1 MKYDFK
7 NIAFMIHV
15 RVDIPERLRNLE
27 LVMDYYYN
35 QCDNV
40 QFIIINDC
48 NQPDDQLRPLASKY
62 GDTSIFSFLKNDG
75 IYRRTLSFNRGF
87 KQTNRPIVIAG
98 DTDVIIHPSHIQ
110 EAENKITSGEYD
122 HMYPYNGLFCWA
134 KEPLVEKFKENFDI
148 KKFEA
153 HKPAKKDRIP
163 YFENDN
169 ILVAHPN
176 SRGGCIMYSSELYKK
191 INGYN
196 PNFIGWGYED
206 DEINHRISLLGKQTG
221 RVENDNAI
229 AWHLPHPDTVRD
241 KHPFYDNNNRLTTY
255 VHSLNKDQVK
265 EYIKTWKL

>member
-1 MKYDFK
+1 
-7 NIAFMIHV
+7 MIHV
-15 RVDIPERLRNLE
+15 RVDIPERLRNLQ

-35 QCDNV
+35 QCINV
-40 QFIIINDC
+40 QFIVINDDKH
-48 NQPDDQLRPLASKY
+48 PDEQLRPLASKY
-62 GDTSIFSFLKNDG
+62 GATSTFSFLKNDG
-75 IYRRTLSFNRGF
+75 IYRRTLSFNRAF

-98 DTDVIIHPSHIQ
+98 DTDIIIHPSHIQ
-110 EAENKITSGEYD
+110 EAENKIISGEYD

-134 KEPLVEKFKENFDI
+134 KEPLVKKFKETFDI

-153 HKPAKKDRIP
+153 HKPAKKDRVP

-229 AWHLPHPDTVRD
+229 AWHLPHPNTVRD
-241 KHPFYDNNNRLTTY
+241 KHPFYEHNRQISIRAETM
-255 VHSLNKDQVK
+255 VK
-265 EYIKTWKL
+265 NDKKELKNYITSWKL